1 LESCRH
7 YSVTAEVHLF
17 NDTGNFFMSIHFGTD
32 GWRAVISEEFTFDNV
47 RKVAQAIAEKT
58 LADCAAHA
66 APNGSPSHSCP
77 SLVVGFDTRFLS
89 DRYAMT
95 VAEVL
100 AANGIHVWLTHGDS
114 PTPVT
119 SFAIV
124 DKRADGGVMITASHN
139 PPRYNGIKLK
149 AAFGGSASPADCKE
163 VERRIVAANGAA
175 PKRLDFEDALA
186 QGRITRFDPFPAYET
201 HVRALVDFDAIAA
214 ANLSVAV
221 DSMYGAGRLYL
232 ARLLREAG
240 CLVHE
245 LRSEMNPGFNGIHP
259 EPIARHLEPL
269 IETMRGGEYNIGLAT
284 DGDADR
290 IGAVDVSGKFIDPH
304 AIMALLLEHL
314 VETRNLRG
322 SIVKTV
328 STTQMLNRL
337 AARYAL
343 DIYETPVGFNHITDH
358 MLRAPVLIGGEES
371 GGISILGHI
380 PEGDG
385 LLMGLLLAE
394 MVAVKHKPL
403 GALLDDLMAAE
414 DVGVFR
420 YARIDQPVRPFK
432 KADLVAGLMAYA
444 PASLAGEHIAH
455 ISDRDGVKYILA
467 DNSWLL
473 IRPSGTEPVLR
484 IYAEAR
490 TDAQVKA
497 LLTEGVA
504 LAEAQILALVAA

>member
-1 LESCRH
+1 
-7 YSVTAEVHLF
+7 
-17 NDTGNFFMSIHFGTD
+17 MPIQFGTD

-58 LADCAAHA
+58 LADCAAHGA
-66 APNGSPSHSCP
+66 TNGAVPYPCP

-89 DRYAMT
+89 DRYAIA

-124 DKRADGGVMITASHN
+124 DKQADGGVMITASHN

-149 AAFGGSASPADCKE
+149 AAFGGSASPAACKE
-163 VERRIVAANGAA
+163 VERRIMAANGAA
-175 PKRLDFEDALA
+175 PKRLAYEDALA
-186 QGRITRFDPFPAYET
+186 QGLITRFDPFAAYET
-201 HVRALVDFDAIAA
+201 HVRTLVDFDAIAA
-214 ANLSVAV
+214 ANLTVAV
-221 DSMYGAGRLYL
+221 DPMYGAGRLYL

-240 CLVHE
+240 CQVHE

-269 IETMRGGEYNIGLAT
+269 IETMRSGDYHLGLAT

-290 IGAVDVSGKFIDPH
+290 IGAVDVTGQFIDPH
-304 AIMALLLEHL
+304 SIMALLLEHL
-314 VETRNLRG
+314 VGRRALRG
-322 SIVKTV
+322 SVVKTV

-337 AARYAL
+337 AARYGL

-358 MLRAPVLIGGEES
+358 MLREPVLIGGEES

-385 LLMGLLLAE
+385 LLMGLLLTE
-394 MVAVKHKPL
+394 IVAVQRKPL
-403 GALLDDLMAAE
+403 GVLLDELMAAD

-420 YARIDQPVRPFK
+420 YARIDQPVRPFT
-432 KADLVAGLMAYA
+432 KADLVAGLMAHP
-444 PASLAGEHIAH
+444 PAHLAGASIVQ

-497 LLTEGVA
+497 LLREGVA
-504 LAEAQILALVAA
+504 LAEAQIAALVTA